1 MSKKLFLN
9 LILIFSY
16 IYSLPGIAAD
26 KKEGQILFKDFN
38 KDLVVDSIILKTKK
52 MYDVR
57 IDSNFDGKIDYLLHN
72 ENNKGYE
79 VYYKNNSVQTLKFV
93 FDFNNGSVN
102 ASYRRNGNKF
112 NLEYSKF
119 IAEHKMN
126 NNDDCTEIVTL
137 AKKRDELLKITKYT
151 EQSDLK
157 TNIKELIVESS
168 CKEQSAYKDILTSLN
183 NLIYSN
189 SDKGLNSC
197 FNNQLT
203 KDKTKYNNI
212 ELIQIQKAALN
223 LEISQLEWAQDIKEN
238 IPFKISCE
246 LEKDNTTAS
255 FKSKKITG
263 KNDTIN
269 LSIVF
274 LNKLNSEK
282 IKNNLA
288 ETLNANIGHEIL
300 HFAGIADSA
309 EGHQITKK
317 IIGSCYGTRD
327 QNSINAINAPTEA
340 LAAVT
345 PDLNIA
351 KPDANLPTNN
361 EATIKSVPS
370 LNTPS
375 PDSNTPSLNPIDGN
389 TSTNVAANNSQGS
402 NINFTPE
409 ARAATAA
416 HEYPVTGFPPSLD
429 AAEVTSIL
437 PSTAD
442 LNSGFNQLLPSI
454 TPSPESV
461 ERQYGIQSAS
471 MMAMA
476 NNLAKTFIPTANAQ
490 TNEPN
495 AFVPKNTNAAL
506 AIGANAP
513 VSSGTVSRLP
523 ANQAVNANVK
533 LPSGGSPG
541 SKNTAATART
551 ALEESPTS
559 NLQSGDN
566 NKSLASTSNRG
577 QSASSLSIGNNIR
590 TQNELVAA
598 LQKNEKKLDEY
609 LRANPDIE
617 RQLQKYELLLV
628 VPNANKYDLRPG
640 YGDTKSKSRIIYD
653 PFTKRIT
660 ISGALKKPPK

>member
-1 MSKKLFLN
+1 MLKKLFLN
-9 LILIFSY
+9 IILIFSY
-16 IYSLPGIAAD
+16 FYSLPGIAA
-26 KKEGQILFKDFN
+26 KIEAGHVLFKDFN

-57 IDSNFDGKIDYLLHN
+57 IDSNFDGKIDYLLHK

-102 ASYRRNGNKF
+102 ASYRRNGNKLS
-112 NLEYSKF
+112 LEYSKF

-126 NNDDCTEIVTL
+126 NVDCTEIITL
-137 AKKRDELLKITKYT
+137 AKKRDELLKITNYI
-151 EQSDLK
+151 EQSDLR
-157 TNIKELIVESS
+157 TNIKEHIVESS
-168 CKEQSAYKDILTSLN
+168 CKNQDSYKQILTEVN
-183 NLIYSN
+183 NLIYTN
-189 SDKGLNSC
+189 SDNSLNTCLS
-197 FNNQLT
+197 NQLT
-203 KDKTKYNNI
+203 KFSSNYNAI
-212 ELIQIQKAALN
+212 ELIQIKKTALN
-223 LEISQLEWAQDIKEN
+223 LEIAQLEWTQNIKEN
-238 IPFKISCE
+238 IPFKITCE
-246 LEKDNTTAS
+246 PEKDNAKAS

-263 KNDTIN
+263 KNNSIN
-269 LSIVF
+269 LSIDF
-274 LNKLNSEK
+274 LN
-282 IKNNLA
+282 NLK
-288 ETLNANIGHEIL
+288 TNKTMNYTGLINATIGHELL
-300 HFAGIADSA
+300 HFAGISDSA
-309 EGHQITKK
+309 DDHQLTKK
-317 IIGSCYGTRD
+317 IITSCFVSKLDSSRI
-327 QNSINAINAPTEA
+327 QLNAPTEA
-340 LAAVT
+340 LAATT

-351 KPDANLPTNN
+351 KNDVSLPTNN
-361 EATIKSVPS
+361 DATIKSIPS

-375 PDSNTPSLNPIDGN
+375 PDSNTPSLNPINGN
-389 TSTNVAANNSQGS
+389 TSTNVAANNSPDS
-402 NINFTPE
+402 NMNFTPE

-461 ERQYGIQSAS
+461 ERQYSIQSAS
-471 MMAMA
+471 TMAKL
-476 NNLAKTFIPTANAQ
+476 NNFAKTFIPTADAQ

-495 AFVPKNTNAAL
+495 AFVPKNANAAL

-533 LPSGGSPG
+533 LPSVGTAG
-541 SKNTAATART
+541 SKNTAATARA

-566 NKSLASTSNRG
+566 YKSPSTTNNRG
-577 QSASSLSIGNNIR
+577 QSASSLSIGSNIR

-640 YGDTKSKSRIIYD
+640 YGDIKSKSRIIYD

-660 ISGALKKPPK
+660 VSGALKKPPK